1 MLNVADYQ
9 KLEIIAFLFS
19 TFPGQ
24 ARQGNNSNIP
34 PTPFRQAA
42 AAQPSSSG
50 SPSAAQNAAQT
61 SSAGNTTS
69 TSSDI
74 ASTVSSV
81 LAETDKRMQN
91 NLLKCIENV
100 VQMYT
105 TVNYSDTFKRTI
117 IKPLIHVSVD
127 VFPIC
132 CSDKRSIIKN
142 TSRFAQFK
150 NSCLVFHRVI

>member
-24 ARQGNNSNIP
+24 TRQGNTNIP
-34 PTPFRQAA
+34 ATPFRQATT
-42 AAQPSSSG
+42 AQPSSSG
-50 SPSAAQNAAQT
+50 SPSTSGRNAGGAGAALST
-61 SSAGNTTS
+61 TPGTS
-69 TSSDI
+69 TVTGDYSS
-74 ASTVSSV
+74 SHVSSV

-100 VQMYT
+100 VQQYS

-117 IKPLIHVSVD
+117 IKPLIHVSYS
-127 VFPIC
+127 VF
-132 CSDKRSIIKN
+132 SS
-142 TSRFAQFK
+142 A
-150 NSCLVFHRVI
+150 L